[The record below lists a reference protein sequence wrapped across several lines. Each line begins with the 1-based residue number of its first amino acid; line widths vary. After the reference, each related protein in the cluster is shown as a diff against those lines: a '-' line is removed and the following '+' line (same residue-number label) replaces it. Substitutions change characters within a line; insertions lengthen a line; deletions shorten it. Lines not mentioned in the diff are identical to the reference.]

1 MSYTLPPSVLKAG
14 APTSTDDASK
24 GFVVGSSIIDTSVS
38 PRAMYFCT
46 NSTIGS
52 AIWAAA
58 SAITNH
64 SLLTSGLGWSASG
77 HTGET
82 TSIAGFNSSGAAQT
96 IQSTEDG
103 QVLTRVGGVLQFVVM
118 TAALGFVAGRALEIE
133 YLPAAISYLTTGD
146 SALGGGSFI

>member
-1 MSYTLPPSVLKAG
+1 MSYTLPPSVTKAG
-14 APTSTDDASK
+14 APTANDDSTK
-24 GFVVGSSIIDTSVS
+24 GYVIGSSIIDTSVS
-38 PRAMYFCT
+38 PRAVYFCT
-46 NSTIGS
+46 NPASG
-52 AIWAAA
+52 AAVWAAA

-77 HTGET
+77 HTGAT
-82 TSIAGFNSSGAAQT
+82 TSIAGFNGAGAAQT

-133 YLPAAISYLTTGD
+133 YIPAATSYLTIED
-146 SALGGGSFI
+146 SALAGGSFI

>member
-1 MSYTLPPSVLKAG
+1 MSYTLPPAILKAG
-14 APTSTDDASK
+14 APTVNDDSSK

-38 PRAMYFCT
+38 PRTVYFCT
-46 NSTIGS
+46 NPAVG
-52 AIWAAA
+52 AAVWAAT
-58 SAITNH
+58 SATTNH
-64 SLLTSGLGWSASG
+64 SLLSSGLGWSTSG
-77 HTGET
+77 HTGQT
-82 TSIAGFNSSGAAQT
+82 TSIAGFNGSGAAQT

-133 YLPAAISYLTTGD
+133 NIPAATSYLTIED

>member
-1 MSYTLPPSVLKAG
+1 MSYTLPPSVIKAG
-14 APTSTDDASK
+14 APTVNDDATK
-24 GFVVGSSIIDTSVS
+24 GYVIGSSIIDTSVS
-38 PRAMYFCT
+38 PRVVYFCT
-46 NSTIGS
+46 NPAAGS
-52 AIWAAA
+52 AVWAVS

-82 TSIAGFNSSGAAQT
+82 TSIAGFNGAGAAQT

-118 TAALGFVAGRALEIE
+118 TAALAFVSGRAYEIE
-133 YLPAAISYLTTGD
+133 QVLTPNFPTIETV
-146 SALGGGSFI
+146 SLAGGSFV

>member
-1 MSYTLPPSVLKAG
+1 MSYTLPPAVLKAG
-14 APTSTDDASK
+14 APTSSDDSSK
-24 GFVVGSSIIDTSVS
+24 GYVVGSSIIDTSVS
-38 PRAMYFCT
+38 PRTVYFCT
-46 NSTIGS
+46 NPAVGS
-52 AIWAAA
+52 ATWAVS

-77 HTGET
+77 HTGAT
-82 TSIAGFNSSGAAQT
+82 TSIAGFNGAGAAQT

-133 YLPAAISYLTTGD
+133 YIPAAISYLTIED
-146 SALGGGSFI
+146 SALAGGSFI